1 MTTKTA
7 AQRGTAV
14 SVKSLAITAICLV
27 LVYVFTAVVNI
38 RLPFAPNGGLI
49 HLGNVPLFVAAIL
62 FGKRTGMIAGGIG
75 MALFDLLSGWTL
87 WAPFTLVIVGCM
99 GFVVG
104 AVTEKKKSFPFYLLA
119 LLLAL
124 SLAAMLVI
132 SLTERFKH
140 PQITVHVQPAPQAPA
155 GMGGDAIGALMQ
167 EVAKNPQNVD
177 ALLHLVEALMT
188 AQNWEAAETFAQ
200 RASTLDVNNPQ
211 PLYLL
216 GVIKHNQ
223 GKHKEAA
230 ELLEK
235 VVALHDNASVRYSLG
250 VLYIHFLNDPA
261 RGVEH
266 LSAGLHDPKAGEDL
280 KKGIRDELEKAPLSH
295 AGGAENNTPDQP
307 VRQDK
312 MDKKAKKTN
321 GKDARP

>member
-1 MTTKTA
+1 MTD
-7 AQRGTAV
+7 
-14 SVKSLAITAICLV
+14 
-27 LVYVFTAVVNI
+27 
-38 RLPFAPNGGLI
+38 LPKLNTPAR
-49 HLGNVPLFVAAIL
+49 A
-62 FGKRTGMIAGGIG
+62 
-75 MALFDLLSGWTL
+75 
-87 WAPFTLVIVGCM
+87 
-99 GFVVG
+99 
-104 AVTEKKKSFPFYLLA
+104 LA

-140 PQITVHVQPAPQAPA
+140 PQIPVHVQPAPQAPA

-177 ALLHLVEALMT
+177 ALVHLVEALMT

-250 VLYIHFLNDPA
+250 VLYIHSSTTRRAAWNISA
-261 RGVEH
+261 R
-266 LSAGLHDPKAGEDL
+266 ACM
-280 KKGIRDELEKAPLSH
+280 
-295 AGGAENNTPDQP
+295 TPRP
-307 VRQDK
+307 VRISRRASARSW
-312 MDKKAKKTN
+312 KKPRYPMPAARKTTRRISRSGRTRWIKRQKKPMGRTRDPEPPPVN
-321 GKDARP
+321 AAVARPAS

>member
-1 MTTKTA
+1 MVSWDHVRKPAQKRRPFPMTTKTA

-119 LLLAL
+119 LLLACAIKIGGYYL
-124 SLAAMLVI
+124 AEAVIYQNWVVPLTSIPGNLIQVGAAAIITLVVIEPLRLAACHTIL
-132 SLTERFKH
+132 RK
-140 PQITVHVQPAPQAPA
+140 
-155 GMGGDAIGALMQ
+155 
-167 EVAKNPQNVD
+167 
-177 ALLHLVEALMT
+177 
-188 AQNWEAAETFAQ
+188 
-200 RASTLDVNNPQ
+200 
-211 PLYLL
+211 
-216 GVIKHNQ
+216 
-223 GKHKEAA
+223 
-230 ELLEK
+230 
-235 VVALHDNASVRYSLG
+235 
-250 VLYIHFLNDPA
+250 
-261 RGVEH
+261 
-266 LSAGLHDPKAGEDL
+266 
-280 KKGIRDELEKAPLSH
+280 
-295 AGGAENNTPDQP
+295 
-307 VRQDK
+307 
-312 MDKKAKKTN
+312 
-321 GKDARP
+321 

>member
-104 AVTEKKKSFPFYLLA
+104 
-119 LLLAL
+119 
-124 SLAAMLVI
+124 
-132 SLTERFKH
+132 
-140 PQITVHVQPAPQAPA
+140 
-155 GMGGDAIGALMQ
+155 GGHR
-167 EVAKNPQNVD
+167 E
-177 ALLHLVEALMT
+177 
-188 AQNWEAAETFAQ
+188 
-200 RASTLDVNNPQ
+200 
-211 PLYLL
+211 
-216 GVIKHNQ
+216 
-223 GKHKEAA
+223 
-230 ELLEK
+230 EK
-235 VVALHDNASVRYSLG
+235 VLPL
-250 VLYIHFLNDPA
+250 
-261 RGVEH
+261 
-266 LSAGLHDPKAGEDL
+266 LSAGPAAGLRHQDRRILPGRGRDL
-280 KKGIRDELEKAPLSH
+280 SKL
-295 AGGAENNTPDQP
+295 GGAPHLHPGQFDSGGGRRHHHP
-307 VRQDK
+307 
-312 MDKKAKKTN
+312 
-321 GKDARP
+321 GGH

>member
-1 MTTKTA
+1 MTTGKGDLAWAPFLVPAAPGLIKNFYFGDLNQARSMVSWDHVRKPAQKRRPFPMTIKTA

-119 LLLAL
+119 LLLACAIKIGGYYL
-124 SLAAMLVI
+124 AEAVIYQNWVVPLTSIPGNLIQVGAAAIITLVVIEPLRLAACHTIL
-132 SLTERFKH
+132 RK
-140 PQITVHVQPAPQAPA
+140 
-155 GMGGDAIGALMQ
+155 
-167 EVAKNPQNVD
+167 
-177 ALLHLVEALMT
+177 
-188 AQNWEAAETFAQ
+188 
-200 RASTLDVNNPQ
+200 
-211 PLYLL
+211 
-216 GVIKHNQ
+216 
-223 GKHKEAA
+223 
-230 ELLEK
+230 
-235 VVALHDNASVRYSLG
+235 
-250 VLYIHFLNDPA
+250 
-261 RGVEH
+261 
-266 LSAGLHDPKAGEDL
+266 
-280 KKGIRDELEKAPLSH
+280 
-295 AGGAENNTPDQP
+295 
-307 VRQDK
+307 
-312 MDKKAKKTN
+312 
-321 GKDARP
+321 

>member
-119 LLLAL
+119 LLLACAIKIGGYYLAEAVIYQNWVVPLTSIPGNLIQVGAAAIITLVVIEPLRLPPATPSCGNNCSLSPILYLKCKDADAISASFCNFL
-124 SLAAMLVI
+124 SLDFHPEPGLRNLWDAAN
-132 SLTERFKH
+132 F
-140 PQITVHVQPAPQAPA
+140 
-155 GMGGDAIGALMQ
+155 IGNFS
-167 EVAKNPQNVD
+167 K
-177 ALLHLVEALMT
+177 
-188 AQNWEAAETFAQ
+188 
-200 RASTLDVNNPQ
+200 
-211 PLYLL
+211 
-216 GVIKHNQ
+216 
-223 GKHKEAA
+223 
-230 ELLEK
+230 
-235 VVALHDNASVRYSLG
+235 
-250 VLYIHFLNDPA
+250 
-261 RGVEH
+261 
-266 LSAGLHDPKAGEDL
+266 
-280 KKGIRDELEKAPLSH
+280 
-295 AGGAENNTPDQP
+295 
-307 VRQDK
+307 
-312 MDKKAKKTN
+312 
-321 GKDARP
+321 